1 MKVVILGAGE
11 TGSYTASLLSR
22 NGHSVTIVD
31 KDAAVLEKI
40 GRESDISTL
49 HAPLS
54 KVSLF
59 ETLFEKEPDLLF
71 AATGNDETNLVS
83 CTVAKSLGF
92 PKTAALIRSSEYL
105 FHENLDLGRLFY
117 VDYFLASELFAA
129 QDLLKIM
136 MHTGDLAIEN
146 FAHGTI
152 QMRTL
157 IVPKK
162 WNKSGVPLKDLG
174 LPEELIIGLIRRK
187 TEAGEE
193 IIFPRGDDQIL
204 PGDVITAIGETKA
217 MMKTHKI
224 FLISESNIHSAV
236 LVGAS
241 HVVQH
246 LARFLIDSK
255 VYVRI
260 FENDLGKCEEIA
272 DRLPEATVI
281 NRDGSD
287 LNLLRAEKVQDADVF
302 VSCTGNDATNLLI
315 ASLAKEIGCQRVVGL
330 SSDPYIGTVFEK
342 LGIIPAFSARLN
354 TANKLL
360 SILSGKTILSIT
372 PTREDGAKIVELKIS
387 PGSKA
392 IGIRLSDLALPKD
405 LLVAVIEN
413 KGRVMIGRGDRVLS
427 PHDIVVVI
435 CNPKQIPNLQNLF

>member
-1 MKVVILGAGE
+1 MKVVILGAGQ
-11 TGSYTASLLSR
+11 TGSYTASVLSK

-31 KDAAVLEKI
+31 KDAPMLEKI

-54 KVSLF
+54 KISLF

-83 CTVAKSLGF
+83 CTVAKNLGF

-117 VDYFLASELFAA
+117 VDYFLASELLAA
-129 QDLLKIM
+129 QDLFKII
-136 MHTGDLAIEN
+136 MHAGDLAIEN

-157 IVPKK
+157 AVPQK
-162 WNKSGVPLKDLG
+162 WDKGGVFLKNLG
-174 LPEELIIGLIRRK
+174 LPEEFIIGLIRRK
-187 TEAGEE
+187 TKEGED

-217 MMKTHKI
+217 MLKAHEI
-224 FLISESNIHSAV
+224 FLISEPGIRSAV
-236 LVGAS
+236 LIGAS
-241 HVVQH
+241 QVVQH

-260 FENDLGKCEEIA
+260 FESDLGKCEEIA
-272 DRLPEATVI
+272 DRIPEATVI

-287 LNLLRAEKVQDADVF
+287 LNLLRAEKVQDADVLI
-302 VSCTGNDATNLLI
+302 SCTGSDATNLLI
-315 ASLAKEIGCQRVVGL
+315 ASLAKEIGCQRAVAL
-330 SSDPYIGTVFEK
+330 SSNPSIGTVFEK

-372 PTREDGAKIVELKIS
+372 PTREDGAKIVELKI
-387 PGSKA
+387 PPDSKS
-392 IGIRLSDLALPKD
+392 IGIPLSDLALPKD

-413 KGRVMIGRGDRVLS
+413 KGKVMVGRGNRILS
-427 PHDIVVVI
+427 PYDTVVVI
-435 CNPKQIPNLQNLF
+435 CNPKHIPNLQNLF